1 MPGRLKSESRHVVWQ
16 GQVVINGLR
25 NVGNSCLTCSAR
37 ERNPRISTILR
48 HRTFVG
54 VALLIYLRCLSPC
67 TTGKRLLIFRDG
79 SALPCRTGEPGP
91 GVEARAR
98 ELAGV
103 SRALADLEGQFLQHL
118 DLLKRGVLSETEF
131 SKANEVAR
139 SQSTALEA
147 IREELGSWVEEQ
159 RTRVST
165 ADRLPGAIQSFLADF
180 ESLDVR
186 HQKAQLQ
193 AILKS
198 AYVFRDERIE
208 LEFRG

>member
-1 MPGRLKSESRHVVWQ
+1 M
-16 GQVVINGLR
+16 
-25 NVGNSCLTCSAR
+25 
-37 ERNPRISTILR
+37 
-48 HRTFVG
+48 
-54 VALLIYLRCLSPC
+54 
-67 TTGKRLLIFRDG
+67 
-79 SALPCRTGEPGP
+79 
-91 GVEARAR
+91 
-98 ELAGV
+98 
-103 SRALADLEGQFLQHL
+103 
-118 DLLKRGVLSETEF
+118 LSETEF
-131 SKANEVAR
+131 SKANQVAR

-147 IREELGSWVEEQ
+147 RREELGSWVEEQ

-165 ADRLPGAIQSFLADF
+165 AERLPGAIKSFLADF

>member
-1 MPGRLKSESRHVVWQ
+1 MVSELAPGNFRTIR
-16 GQVVINGLR
+16 GAAFFP
-25 NVGNSCLTCSAR
+25 NSCRWRFLCH
-37 ERNPRISTILR
+37 EIL
-48 HRTFVG
+48 
-54 VALLIYLRCLSPC
+54 
-67 TTGKRLLIFRDG
+67 D
-79 SALPCRTGEPGP
+79 
-91 GVEARAR
+91 
-98 ELAGV
+98 
-103 SRALADLEGQFLQHL
+103 GQFLHHL
-118 DLLKRGVLSETEF
+118 DLLKRGVLSEAEF

-147 IREELGSWVEEQ
+147 RREELALWIEEQ

-165 ADRLPGAIQSFLADF
+165 AERLPGAIQSFLADF

-198 AYVFRDERIE
+198 AYVFRDDKIE